1 MAVEDDLRHLS
12 QMDSIFLGWFAS
24 SVGPGSSTVV
34 SWYKGRVQQAN
45 DGNWLFRS
53 ISSDGSVV
61 GFQLG
66 MQSASW
72 ASVETPA
79 TGIAVTIPIYQMI
92 MLPNQQVP
100 SQLNVGSVV
109 LRQQL
114 PQELTN

>member
-1 MAVEDDLRHLS
+1 MAVEDDLRRLS
-12 QMDSIFLGWFAS
+12 QMDSIFLGWYAAT
-24 SVGPGSSTVV
+24 GPGSSTVA

-66 MQSASW
+66 MQSVGW

-79 TGIAVTIPIYQMI
+79 IGIAVTIPIYSVI
-92 MLPNQQVP
+92 VLPNQQVP
-100 SQLNVGSVV
+100 TQLIVGSVV

>member
-1 MAVEDDLRHLS
+1 MAVEDDLRRLS

-24 SVGPGSSTVV
+24 SVGPGASTVV
-34 SWYKGRVQQAN
+34 SWYKG
-45 DGNWLFRS
+45 GLFRS

-66 MQSASW
+66 MQSNW

-100 SQLNVGSVV
+100 TQLIVGSVV

-114 PQELTN
+114 PQE